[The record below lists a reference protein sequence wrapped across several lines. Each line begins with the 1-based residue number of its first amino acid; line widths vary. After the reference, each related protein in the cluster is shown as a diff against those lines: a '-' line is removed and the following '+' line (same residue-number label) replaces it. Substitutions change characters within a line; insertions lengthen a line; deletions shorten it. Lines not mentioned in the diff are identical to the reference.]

1 MTACIFAVLHVEELQ
16 ENIRRRKDVVDDVLH
31 SNLKQLVDM

>member
-1 MTACIFAVLHVEELQ
+1 MPAYIFAVLHVEELE
-16 ENIRRRKDVVDDVLH
+16 ENLRRRKDIVDEVLR